1 MKKKAFDAVAMTR
14 RILVAA
20 LLVGCT
26 HRPRAVPSTG
36 GGAAPSSPAE
46 WSLAKQLRLGYFDY
60 ERLSDSIPGFAGLSH
75 TTTCEMS
82 VYLTHPERDGERARA
97 VLRPALERGG
107 GCVANL
113 RVEASRSTWR
123 EMRELQNRIA
133 SLLREPPLPLWPRGG
148 IGVDRDRIVIQ
159 AQNDGVLA
167 AIRQKLAA
175 EPALPADRI
184 SVTLLPGPQEL
195 DGPIHPPAGA
205 YLAVLDSVA
214 ARIRGRLGSQRVFVD
229 TANLPRGITAAE
241 LRARGFE
248 RMDDRYRCSTDPV
261 ISLLEP
267 RQFADGRYRIT
278 AMEHLIPSIT
288 TMSSDDEY
296 DVACD
301 GGACRVVR
309 ASPGLGDRILACP
322 R

>member
-1 MKKKAFDAVAMTR
+1 VRGRHVRWTR
-14 RILVAA
+14 GVVVAA
-20 LLVGCT
+20 LLAGCT
-26 HRPRAVPSTG
+26 HGPRAVPSTG
-36 GGAAPSSPAE
+36 GGAAPSSPHE
-46 WSLAKQLRLGYFDY
+46 WSLAEQLRIGFFDY

-75 TTTCEMS
+75 ATCEMS

-113 RVEASRSTWR
+113 RVEASRSTLR
-123 EMRELQNRIA
+123 EMGELQTRIA
-133 SLLREPPLPLWPRGG
+133 SLLREPQLWPRGG

-159 AQNDGVLA
+159 AQNDRVLA

-175 EPALPADRI
+175 DPALPADRI

-195 DGPIHPPAGA
+195 DGPIHPPTGA

-214 ARIRGRLGSQRVFVD
+214 ARIRTRLGAQRVFVD
-229 TANLPRGITAAE
+229 TANLPSSVTAAE

-248 RMDDRYRCSTDPV
+248 RIGDRYRCLADPRV
-261 ISLLEP
+261 SLLEP

-278 AMEHLIPSIT
+278 SVEHLIPSISS
-288 TMSSDDEY
+288 MSSDYEY
-296 DVACD
+296 DVGCD

-309 ASPGLGDRILACP
+309 ASPGLGDRIHACP
-322 R
+322 S

>member
-1 MKKKAFDAVAMTR
+1 MMKKKAFDAVAMTR

-36 GGAAPSSPAE
+36 GGAAPSSPHE
-46 WSLAKQLRLGYFDY
+46 WSLAEQLRIGFFDY

-75 TTTCEMS
+75 ATCEMT

-113 RVEASRSTWR
+113 RVEASRYTLR
-123 EMRELQNRIA
+123 EMGEFVNRIA
-133 SLLREPPLPLWPRGG
+133 SLLSEPPLWPRGG
-148 IGVDRDRIVIQ
+148 IVVDRDRIVIQ
-159 AQNDGVLA
+159 AQNDRVLA

-214 ARIRGRLGSQRVFVD
+214 ARIRGRVGSQRVFVD
-229 TANLPRGITAAE
+229 TANLPRGIAVAE

-248 RMDDRYRCSTDPV
+248 RMDGRYRCSTDPL

-278 AMEHLIPSIT
+278 AVEWLIPSIT
-288 TMSSDDEY
+288 SMSSDDEY

-309 ASPGLGDRILACP
+309 ASPGLGDRIHACP
-322 R
+322 S